1 MVKKPASASR
11 GSRAQTP
18 ACRRLHSCSVQAVG
32 LPPSLLAPPFL
43 PGSPCLHRHPC
54 PLTTPASLQLRSS
67 SARPSQVL
75 ALSSS
80 SRKSSAVGDVVNLVS
95 VDVQRLTESITYLNG
110 LWLPLIWIIVC
121 FVYLWQVSWAGGR
134 GLGAKPSSSSSSSSS
149 SSPLILS
156 LDAPCR
162 LMLWPKSQARA
173 AFTSPWAGCSPVW
186 PSVSSSVK

>member
-1 MVKKPASASR
+1 MVKKPSSASR

-18 ACRRLHSCSVQAVG
+18 ACGRLSSCSVQAVG

-43 PGSPCLHRHPC
+43 PGSPCLHRHSC
-54 PLTTPASLQLRSS
+54 LLTTPASLRLRSP

-95 VDVQRLTESITYLNG
+95 VDVQRLTESVTYLNG
-110 LWLPLIWIIVC
+110 LWLPLVWIIVC
-121 FVYLWQVSWAGGR
+121 FVYLWQVSWGG
-134 GLGAKPSSSSSSSSS
+134 GSGVGAEPSSSSSSS

-156 LDAPCR
+156 LAAPCG

-186 PSVSSSVK
+186 ASVSSSVK

>member
-1 MVKKPASASR
+1 MLSPS
-11 GSRAQTP
+11 
-18 ACRRLHSCSVQAVG
+18 CRPPS
-32 LPPSLLAPPFL
+32 LPPSTSLPPRVSL
-43 PGSPCLHRHPC
+43 PPQASLPAHHPHFPPTQVSIC
-54 PLTTPASLQLRSS
+54 PL
-67 SARPSQVL
+67 SQVL

-156 LDAPCR
+156 LAAPCG